1 MAPFHN
7 YTTKAKEAIHRAHQL
22 AVERGHNQVST
33 LHLFAALLTQEES
46 MVLPMLEQLDID
58 VAHLTDSVL
67 ELIEGSS
74 GNTAVSPSFQLYL
87 TPELVRRAAL
97 PGTWRHRAS
106 FLCPRNSRAGWSPS
120 LLIPLFCSHC
130 TPNPLARPSTTA
142 CRGTTHSRLHVLSFR
157 T

>member
-33 LHLFAALLTQEES
+33 LHLLTALLMQEES

-67 ELIEGSS
+67 EQIEGSS
-74 GNTAVSPSFQLYL
+74 SNTAVSPSFQLYL
-87 TPELVRRAAL
+87 TPELVRVFEAA
-97 PGTWRHRAS
+97 
-106 FLCPRNSRAGWSPS
+106 PRIA
-120 LLIPLFCSHC
+120 
-130 TPNPLARPSTTA
+130 A
-142 CRGTTHSRLHVLSFR
+142 
-157 T
+157 